1 MGFTDFRTERSE
13 AFIFKSSKKLLWVC
27 FFVLLFSVFVIAGN
41 DVQSVDED
49 TAKQQIKKAE
59 KLTRNGKLV
68 EAEEILR
75 RVMEQNPKESRAKT
89 ALAYVLFKQRRL
101 LEAYNLSF
109 DIAKAEPK
117 NSYAF
122 AVLGMVLLEA
132 GNFKDAELTLV
143 TSARLNG
150 KEALARFGLGMLDF
164 YENRISSSLAYLH
177 DADYLDPDEPDY
189 VFALAQ
195 VSARDERYAEA
206 AKNYRRFLRVSPKS
220 DGERRDRI
228 KGLIDF
234 LDFLSVKASS
244 LYDISG
250 AKQTEV
256 KFDLAQDRP
265 VIQIRIN
272 RGEAPLNFI
281 LDTGSGISVLSDKT
295 AKKLKISP
303 VARGGLARG
312 FGGDGKFEIVYGFIN
327 RVTIGEID
335 ILNVPVY
342 IREFHASNENIDGY
356 IGLSLISKFLTTID
370 YGNNS
375 FTLRKKDST
384 FGEFSEKGGLA
395 LPLRLTS
402 GGFLSGEVQIEGVQN
417 SLNFI
422 VDTGAS
428 LSVISNDLARSN
440 ELSNFAINEKIRVIG
455 SAGETV
461 DMPLF
466 MLPRVTFGN
475 NTRDRIKAIA
485 LDLDMINETSGF
497 AQAGILGGNFLKNY
511 RMTFD
516 FQNSKVIFVPL
527 KE

>member
-1 MGFTDFRTERSE
+1 MEFTDFRTESAA
-13 AFIFKSSKKLLWVC
+13 AFKVKSSKKLLWAC
-27 FFVLLFSVFVIAGN
+27 FFVLLFSAFAIAGS
-41 DVQSVDED
+41 DIQSIDED
-49 TAKQQIKKAE
+49 TAKQQIKKAQ
-59 KLTRNGKLV
+59 KLTRNGKLA

-101 LEAYNLSF
+101 LDAYALSF
-109 DIAKAEPK
+109 DVAKAEPK

-122 AVLGMVLLEA
+122 AVLGMILLEA
-132 GNFKDAELTLV
+132 GNFKDAELTLI

-150 KEALARFGLGMLDF
+150 KEPLARFGLGMLDF

-177 DADYLDPDEPDY
+177 DANYLDPDEPDY

-195 VSARDERYAEA
+195 VSARDERYADA

-220 DGERRDRI
+220 DSERRDRI

-234 LDFLSVKASS
+234 LDFLSGKVS

-250 AKQTEV
+250 ARSTNV
-256 KFDLAQDRP
+256 KFKLSQDRP
-265 VIQIRIN
+265 VIQLRIN
-272 RGEAPLNFI
+272 KNEEPLNFI

-295 AKKLKISP
+295 AKKFKIRA

-327 RVTIGEID
+327 RVSIGEID

-370 YGNNS
+370 YGNTS
-375 FTLRKKDST
+375 FTLRKKDET
-384 FGEFSEKGGLA
+384 WGEVFEKGALA

-428 LSVISNDLARSN
+428 LSVISNDLAKSN

-455 SAGETV
+455 SAGETT

-485 LDLDMINETSGF
+485 LDLDLINETSGF